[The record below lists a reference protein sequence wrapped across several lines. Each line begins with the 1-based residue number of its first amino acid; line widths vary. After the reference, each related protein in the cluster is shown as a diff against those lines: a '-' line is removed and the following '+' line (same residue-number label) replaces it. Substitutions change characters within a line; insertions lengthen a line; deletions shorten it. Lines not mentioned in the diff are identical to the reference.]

1 MGKKQCQRPKVDA
14 ENMHLSYIP
23 NGMYSLSYI
32 PTIQNVNLKDLVNAM
47 YSVTR
52 LTAGPK
58 PAGPKSWPGMWSP
71 HNLQPNKGLHT
82 DENNSRT

>member
-1 MGKKQCQRPKVDA
+1 MAKRKPCHRPAVDA
-14 ENMHLSYIP
+14 ENMRRSYIP
-23 NGMYSLSYI
+23 N
-32 PTIQNVNLKDLVNAM
+32 IQNVNLKDLVNAM

>member
-1 MGKKQCQRPKVDA
+1 MAKKQCHRPVVDA
-14 ENMHLSYIP
+14 ENMHR
-23 NGMYSLSYI
+23 SYI

-58 PAGPKSWPGMWSP
+58 SWPGMWSP
-71 HNLQPNKGLHT
+71 HNQQLTQGLHT